1 MTIRRMGNKSK
12 LKEQYTTATPHLIKT
27 IAVMTDR
34 NFHFESREHLAKHLN
49 VNLEDAYKG
58 LRKIHGMP
66 GVGNDA
72 VILRDKME
80 PYLYKMIKKAFK
92 NADEVIEV
100 L

>member
-1 MTIRRMGNKSK
+1 MGSKSK

-80 PYLYKMIKKAFK
+80 PYLYKMIKQTFK

>member
-1 MTIRRMGNKSK
+1 MGSKSK
-12 LKEQYTTATPHLIKT
+12 LKEQYTTATPQLIKA
-27 IAVMTDR
+27 IALLTDR
-34 NFHFESREHLAKHLN
+34 NFHFESREYIAKHLN

-58 LRKIHGMP
+58 LGKIHGMP

-72 VILRDKME
+72 VFLRAKME
-80 PYLYKMIKKAFK
+80 PYLYKMIKKTFK

>member
-1 MTIRRMGNKSK
+1 MGSKSK

-34 NFHFESREHLAKHLN
+34 NFHFESREHLAKHLS
-49 VNLEDAYKG
+49 VELEDAYKG

-72 VILRDKME
+72 VFLRNKME
-80 PYLYKMIKKAFK
+80 PYLYKVVKKKFK

>member
-1 MTIRRMGNKSK
+1 MLQSIKENLTI
-12 LKEQYTTATPHLIKT
+12 
-27 IAVMTDR
+27 R
-34 NFHFESREHLAKHLN
+34 NFHFESRELLAKTLN

-58 LRKIHGMP
+58 LGKIHGMP

-72 VILRDKME
+72 VFLRNKME
-80 PYLYKMIKKAFK
+80 PYLYKVVKKKFK

>member
-1 MTIRRMGNKSK
+1 MGSKSK

-72 VILRDKME
+72 VILRDKIE
-80 PYLYKMIKKAFK
+80 PHLQNMIKKTFK
-92 NADEVIEV
+92 NADEIIEV

>member
-1 MTIRRMGNKSK
+1 MGSKSK
-12 LKEQYTTATPHLIKT
+12 LKEQYTTATPQLIKA
-27 IAVMTDR
+27 IALLTDR

-72 VILRDKME
+72 VFLRDKME

>member
-1 MTIRRMGNKSK
+1 MTIRRMGSKSK
-12 LKEQYTTATPHLIKT
+12 LKEQVTTATPQLIKA
-27 IAVMTDR
+27 IALMTDR
-34 NFHFESREHLAKHLN
+34 NFHFESREDIAKHLSQ
-49 VNLEDAYKG
+49 NLEDAYKG

-72 VILRDKME
+72 VFLRNKIE
-80 PYLYKMIKKAFK
+80 PYLNNMIKKRFK

>member
-1 MTIRRMGNKSK
+1 MGSKSK
-12 LKEQYTTATPHLIKT
+12 LKEQYTTASKSLIRK
-27 IAVMTDR
+27 IEVLTDR

-72 VILRDKME
+72 VFLRNKIE
-80 PYLYKMIKKAFK
+80 PYLEKMIKKSFK